1 MKLISPTDSMFLLV
15 ESREH
20 PMHVGAL
27 QVFEPPE
34 GVSGRDFL
42 RDAHQTMVAE
52 RDFQPTFRKHP
63 ARMFGG
69 IPNIAWA
76 EDDDVDLDYHL
87 RRSALPTPG
96 RVRDLLELTSRL
108 HGTLLDRHRPLWE
121 AHLIEGLNDNRVA
134 VYIKFHHALID
145 GVSALKLTQRA
156 LSTDP
161 ADTAIR
167 VPWNLPHKARPSAP
181 DDESA
186 FSKIRQTV
194 SSTAA
199 LAPSTLSLARA
210 ALLEQQLTLPFGAP
224 KTMFNVRVG
233 GARRVAAQSWP
244 LERIRSVK
252 AAAGVT
258 VNDAVLAMC
267 AGALRGYL
275 LEQNALP
282 DAPLIA
288 MVPVSLRTEA
298 EADTGGNMT
307 GVLLCNLATHIDDP
321 ATRLETI
328 STSMRNNKKVFS
340 QLPRTQ
346 ALALSATML
355 APLGFGVVPGFV
367 STAPPPFNIVISN
380 VPGARQPMY
389 WNGARLDGNYPLSI
403 ALDGQAVNI
412 TVANNADNLDF
423 GLVAARGS
431 VPHMQRL
438 LGHLEDALK
447 DLERAVDA

>member
-1 MKLISPTDSMFLLV
+1 MDLISPTDLMFLLV

-27 QVFEPPE
+27 QLFEPPE
-34 GVSGRDFL
+34 GISGSDFL
-42 RDAHQTMVAE
+42 RDAHHSMITQPE
-52 RDFQPTFRKHP
+52 FQPTFRKHP
-63 ARMFGG
+63 ATILGG
-69 IPNIAWA
+69 IANIGWTV
-76 EDDDVDLDYHL
+76 DDDVDLDYHL
-87 RRSALPTPG
+87 RRSALPSPG

-108 HGTLLDRHRPLWE
+108 HSTLLDRHRPLWE
-121 AHLIEGLNDNRVA
+121 THLIEGLSDGRFA

-145 GVSALKLTQRA
+145 GVSAAKLTQRA
-156 LSTDP
+156 LSSRPD
-161 ADTAIR
+161 DTEIR
-167 VPWNLPHKARPSAP
+167 IPWNLPHKPRASAP
-181 DDESA
+181 SESA
-186 FSKIRQTV
+186 LRKITRAV
-194 SSTAA
+194 GSVAA

-224 KTMFNVRVG
+224 KTMFNVPIG

-244 LERIRSVK
+244 LERIRNVK

-307 GVLLCNLATHIDDP
+307 GILLCNLATDTDDP
-321 ATRLETI
+321 AKRLEAI
-328 STSMRNNKKVFS
+328 GASMRNNKKVLS

-355 APLGFGVVPGFV
+355 APLGLGAIPGFV
-367 STAPPPFNIVISN
+367 STVPPPFNIVISN
-380 VPGARQPMY
+380 VPGTREPMY

-403 ALDGQAVNI
+403 PLDGQAVNI
-412 TVANNADNLDF
+412 TLTNNADNLDF

-438 LGHLEDALK
+438 LGHLEGSLK
-447 DLERAVDA
+447 ELERAVGV